1 MKQLM
6 PYQEEAVD
14 KLKKRTKDFLVE
26 TGNETI
32 VFQAP
37 TGAGKTFMATKYMEE
52 IVREIPDDVCFLWVS
67 IGKGEL
73 HKQSMKA
80 VKREI
85 SDEMKCSLLEDE
97 FLVQEKI

>member
-1 MKQLM
+1 MKKLM
-6 PYQEEAVD
+6 FYQEEAVD
-14 KLKKRTKDFLVE
+14 KLKKRTRDFLEE

-52 IVREIPDDVCFLWVS
+52 IVKEVNDDLCFLWIS

-73 HKQSMKA
+73 HKQSLKA

-85 SDEMKCSLLEDE
+85 SNEMTCS
-97 FLVQEKI
+97 